1 MIPHSSTAS
10 NFSPTQFVAI
20 GPDLGHGGIA
30 SARQGIFLYGYDT
43 INLSPLSCH
52 MKDVTHPSVIHIEH
66 PPPQGVEYLFLD
78 NNKEGAAHQYERKKE
93 EEIMMCGCI
102 IRGNEHHHPP
112 V

>member
-66 PPPQGVEYLFLD
+66 PPQGVEYLFLD